1 MRTALLAIALLT
13 FSAAAA
19 AQNVY
24 KHTDP
29 SGRVTYTDD
38 PNPGNGTVTPIEV
51 APAPGGSPA
60 PGLSAGDKKLLEE
73 SNKRAAELD
82 RATQDIVSAF
92 AALRAAEAQRD
103 SGVEPLEGERSG
115 RRFRP
120 EYWARQ
126 QSLKQAVDDAKARLD
141 DALARR
147 NALR

>member
-13 FSAAAA
+13 FSAVVS
-19 AQNVY
+19 AQIY

-38 PNPGNGTVTPIEV
+38 PNPGNGTVTRIEG
-51 APAPGGSPA
+51 APAPGGSAA
-60 PGLSAGDKKLLEE
+60 PGLSAGEKRLLEE

-103 SGVEPLEGERSG
+103 SGVEPLDGERSG

-120 EYWARQ
+120 EYWSRQ
-126 QSLKQAVDDAKARLD
+126 QALKKAVDDARERLD